1 MTANIGL
8 VLDCHDAQVLA
19 KFWAAALGYDILGSA
34 GTYTLMTPPGGD
46 PAPQLVLQEV
56 SEPKSSK
63 LRMHLDI
70 HILDIETEAK
80 RLVALGARR
89 IRDEQFAENGSHWIQ
104 MEDPEG
110 NEFCV
115 CDNGG
120 GAC

>member
-1 MTANIGL
+1 MTARIGL
-8 VLDCHDAQVLA
+8 VLDCRDAETLA
-19 KFWAAALGYDILGSA
+19 TFWAAALGYDILGSA
-34 GTYTLMTPPGGD
+34 GTYTLMTPPGGE
-46 PAPQLVLQEV
+46 PAPQLVLQQV
-56 SEPKSSK
+56 PEPKNAK

-70 HILDIETEAK
+70 HILDIESEAN
-80 RLVALGARR
+80 RLVEIGARR
-89 IRDEQFAENGSHWIQ
+89 ISTDPVAENGSHWIQ